1 MLKTQKTDN
10 LIWRSEEI
18 QSQNPCPIF
27 FSRASYIFVQLAI
40 CSECPMQTQVAI
52 GNAPQDQYEFTQ
64 ILEVMLEEN
73 AH

>member
-1 MLKTQKTDN
+1 M
-10 LIWRSEEI
+10 SYF
-18 QSQNPCPIF
+18 F